1 MRDEKELEA
10 WDKLLEAFRTE
21 FPSTPPPPWLES
33 RIMAEINALP
43 EPGWL
48 RRLVSWLTA
57 PRPVRVS
64 PLLAG
69 AALGAL
75 VLAFWLAG
83 GYRRGPSPGAPPTV
97 YVQFTLDAPGAQSVS
112 VAGDFDAWEGSF
124 ALEDPD
130 GDGTWTGRVPLP
142 PGVHAYMFLVDGST
156 WKTDPQA
163 QRYAEDGF
171 GNRNAILAVA
181 APST

>member
-1 MRDEKELEA
+1 MSDEKELEA
-10 WDKLLEAFRTE
+10 WDKLLDAFRAE

-33 RIMAEINALP
+33 RIMAEIDALP

-48 RRLVSWLTA
+48 RRLMIWLTA

-69 AALGAL
+69 ATLGAL
-75 VLAFWLAG
+75 ALALWLVG
-83 GYRRGPSPGAPPTV
+83 GPGSGSPSRAPATV

-130 GDGTWTGRVPLP
+130 GDGTWTGRVPLR

-156 WKTDPQA
+156 WTTDPQA